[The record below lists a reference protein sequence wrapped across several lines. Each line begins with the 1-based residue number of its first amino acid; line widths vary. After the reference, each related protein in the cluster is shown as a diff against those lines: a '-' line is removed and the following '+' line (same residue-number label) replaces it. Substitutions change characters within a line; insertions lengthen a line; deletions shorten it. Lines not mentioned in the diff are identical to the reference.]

1 DLIFPHHEM
10 SAAHASAWRDVPMA
24 KTYMHTGMVGLEG
37 EKMSKSK
44 GNLVLVSQL
53 RERGVD
59 PMVIRTVILANHY
72 RSDWSFSE
80 DQLEAA
86 EARLNA
92 WRHAARCEP
101 ECREGLR
108 GHIIGLLREAL
119 TDDLDSPGPWA
130 SSTNGP
136 STMPIPSPR
145 TPRPS
150 AVTGSPT
157 RSTRCWA
164 SASATDSGARV
175 PGHFSRPRLRR

>member
-1 DLIFPHHEM
+1 GGADAPIFPSRAM
-10 SAAHASAWRDVPMA
+10 SAARASAWREGPMA
-24 KTYMHTGMVGLEG
+24 KTYMHTGTVGLEG

-44 GNLVLVSQL
+44 GNLVLVSKL

-101 ECREGLR
+101 VCRVGLR
-108 GHIIGLLREAL
+108 VHIIGLISEV
-119 TDDLDSPGPWA
+119 
-130 SSTNGP
+130 
-136 STMPIPSPR
+136 M
-145 TPRPS
+145 
-150 AVTGSPT
+150 
-157 RSTRCWA
+157 
-164 SASATDSGARV
+164 
-175 PGHFSRPRLRR
+175 